1 MSPQTRFRLPFASA
15 AAIALALAAGACKPV
30 PAGPY
35 DATAGDGAPS
45 LAQAPALPE
54 TLPLISDAQAGGAPT
69 PIRYAPTAA
78 ELPRAEPLD
87 YGVPA
92 QGYDDGG
99 GAGYGFIEQALSL
112 ASAFGDAPPDYAY
125 GYDDSDPWAW
135 QANDDSLYF
144 AEPIDGGYRSYYY
157 SAGSAAPYL
166 VRDPYNSYGYD
177 DGRLVAVYDNYGRLV
192 PVSGW
197 SSRRDYAS
205 RYYARGGELYRAS
218 RQRERRAVLASRW
231 GERRPALIDD
241 RRRWEQT
248 RARDARWQRYH
259 GRVADRQQAYWRD
272 ERQLRRAEAQRFDTW
287 RQRGFEGGRP
297 RLERVAQRAD
307 VRPNRLIQQRA
318 QAERDR
324 SIARSEQ
331 RRQRAVVQRERR
343 DDRQQFVVRQDRQT
357 DRQQQRAERLQ
368 QRAQQR
374 QQRVERQGGDRQQ
387 QAQRQQRQAERQQQR
402 AERQQQ
408 RAQGKRRQQQQAQR
422 QQGRQQQQADRQ
434 RDRAQGAVQSQ
445 RQQARQQQR
454 GQRQQGEAQR
464 QQRQQQQAQRQQ
476 QRAERQARAQADRGR
491 AEAGQRQRAERQQA
505 GRQQTRQQQA
515 ENGQR
520 QQRQAQQQ
528 QRQAERQQ
536 SAQRQQQQAQRQQAG
551 SAERQ
556 QQQAQRQQQ
565 SAQRQQS
572 QQAWSAERQQQRQ
585 ARVAQRPD
593 RAESRGDRRER

>member
-35 DATAGDGAPS
+35 DAAASDSAPS

-69 PIRYAPTAA
+69 PIRYAPTAG
-78 ELPRAEPLD
+78 ELPAAEPLD

-92 QGYDDGG
+92 EGYDDGG
-99 GAGYGFIEQALSL
+99 GTGYGFIEQALSL

-144 AEPIDGGYRSYYY
+144 AEPVDGGYRSYYY
-157 SAGSAAPYL
+157 SAGSAVPYL

-205 RYYARGGELYRAS
+205 RYYARGGDLYRAS

-248 RARDARWQRYH
+248 RARNANWQRYH

-272 ERQLRRAEAQRFDTW
+272 ERQLRQVEAQRFDTW

-297 RLERVAQRAD
+297 RLDRAAQRAD
-307 VRPNRLIQQRA
+307 VRQNRLIQERA
-318 QAERDR
+318 QAERAR
-324 SIARSEQ
+324 SIARAQEH
-331 RRQRAVVQRERR
+331 RQRAVVQREGRG
-343 DDRQQFVVRQDRQT
+343 DRQQLAVRQDRQA
-357 DRQQQRAERLQ
+357 DRQQQRAQRLQ
-368 QRAQQR
+368 QR
-374 QQRVERQGGDRQQ
+374 DQQ
-387 QAQRQQRQAERQQQR
+387 QAQRQQRQGDRQQQVQRQQQR

-408 RAQGKRRQQQQAQR
+408 RAQGEQRQQQQAER
-422 QQGRQQQQADRQ
+422 QQAERQ
-434 RDRAQGAVQSQ
+434 RNQTQRAEQSQ

-454 GQRQQGEAQR
+454 AERQQGDAQR

-476 QRAERQARAQADRGR
+476 QRAERQQRAQADRGQV
-491 AEAGQRQRAERQQA
+491 EARQRQ
-505 GRQQTRQQQA
+505 
-515 ENGQR
+515 
-520 QQRQAQQQ
+520 
-528 QRQAERQQ
+528 QAERQQ
-536 SAQRQQQQAQRQQAG
+536 SAGRQQQQAERQAQQAQRQQARSAERQQQQQSAQRQQAQQARG
-551 SAERQ
+551 AERQ
-556 QQQAQRQQQ
+556 QQQAQRQQERA
-565 SAQRQQS
+565 AQR
-572 QQAWSAERQQQRQ
+572 SA
-585 ARVAQRPD
+585 
-593 RAESRGDRRER
+593 RAEGRGERRER